1 MLRFSANLSFLFPE
15 LPFLD
20 RFTAAGNAGFDAVE
34 YVCLY
39 DHPAHALAEAA
50 TRAGVATIL
59 LNIPHGNWAAGERGI
74 ACHPDRVDEFRES
87 LPATIAY
94 CRETGCRMV
103 NCLAGLAPAGSDAAQ
118 LRATLVDNLRHAAPI
133 LAGAG
138 IRLLIEP
145 INTRDMPGFFL
156 SRTED
161 ALSIIAEVGSPNLYL
176 QFDCYHSHV
185 MGEDPAGMLARHIGR
200 IGHIQIADNPG
211 RHEPGTGEIDYRT
224 VLAAI
229 DRLGYDGH
237 IGCEYRPKTTTND
250 GLAWIAQHGV
260 AIGHAPPAQTA

>member
-1 MLRFSANLSFLFPE
+1 MPRFSANLSFLFPE

-20 RFTAAGNAGFDAVE
+20 RFTAAGDAGFKAVE

-39 DHPAHALAEAA
+39 DHPAQALAEAA
-50 TRAGVATIL
+50 ARAGVATIL

-74 ACHPDRVDEFRES
+74 ACHPDRVGEFRDS
-87 LPATIAY
+87 LATTIAY
-94 CRETGCRMV
+94 CREIGCRMV
-103 NCLAGLAPAGSDAAQ
+103 NCLAGLAPAGSDPAQ
-118 LRATLVDNLRHAAPI
+118 LHATLVDNLRHAAPI

-161 ALSIIAEVGSPNLYL
+161 ALSIIAEVGEPNLFVQY
-176 QFDCYHSHV
+176 DCYHSHV
-185 MGEDPAGMLARHIGR
+185 MGEDPVAILAAEVTR

-211 RHEPGTGEIDYRT
+211 RHEPGTGKINYR
-224 VLAAI
+224 VLFAELN
-229 DRLGYDGH
+229 RLGYTGH
-237 IGCEYRPKTTTND
+237 VGCEYRPRTTTAE
-250 GLAWIAQHGV
+250 GLVWMAEHGV
-260 AIGHAPPAQTA
+260 A